1 MSKNQP
7 LKSNNLDMKKM
18 YIVTRPTRLS
28 DLQADEYDDNTDY
41 SWRDKSRRLQAR
53 RWRAIKNQLA

>member
-1 MSKNQP
+1 MSKNQS
-7 LKSNNLDMKKM
+7 LKNVNMKKM
-18 YIVTRPTRLS
+18 YLVTRPTRLS
-28 DLQADEYDDNTDY
+28 ELHMDEYDDSDD